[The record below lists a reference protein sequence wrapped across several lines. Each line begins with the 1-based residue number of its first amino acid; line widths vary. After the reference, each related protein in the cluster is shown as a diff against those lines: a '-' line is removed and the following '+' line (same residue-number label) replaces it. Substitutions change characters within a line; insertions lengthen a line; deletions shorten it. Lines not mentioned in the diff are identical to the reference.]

1 MSFRD
6 KPRDEDDATGVP
18 QLSFS
23 LLSSEAREAVHEATL
38 EILGDVGVKIAG
50 DEALDILDR
59 AGCRVD
65 TVTHAVRFPRAVVEE
80 AIESAPGKILLASRD
95 GERDFVMGGK
105 VVGYT
110 NFGEGTRVYD
120 LETGEHRDS
129 TLEDLATSARL
140 CDAMEMTDTYE
151 RALTPGG
158 APEHAHDIYVL
169 DTCMRNTTKHIH
181 LGANS
186 GEHVEL
192 LVEMAAAV
200 AGGREQLRERPL
212 FSLNQCPSS
221 PLQLHTA
228 STEAIVH
235 GARHGVPVNMLSMA
249 MAGASGPISLSGT
262 LVTHNAEVLSSIVL
276 SQATVA
282 GAPVMYG
289 SSTTTF
295 DMTYATAPV
304 GAPELALISAAV
316 AEMSDF
322 YYLPCWVAG
331 G

>member
-6 KPRDEDDATGVP
+6 KPRDEDAAGVP

-23 LLSSEAREAVHEATL
+23 LLSREAREAIHEATL
-38 EILGDVGVKIAG
+38 EILGEVGVKVSG
-50 DEALDILDR
+50 EEALDLLDR

-65 TVTHAVRFPRAVVEE
+65 TTTNAVRFPASVVEE

-110 NFGEGTRVYD
+110 NFGEGTKVYD

-129 TLEDLATSARL
+129 TLNDLALSARL

-169 DTCMRNTTKHIH
+169 AESMANTTKHIH
-181 LGANS
+181 LGASS

-200 AGGREQLRERPL
+200 AGGRDELRKRPL

-228 STEAIVH
+228 STEAIIH
-235 GARHGVPVNMLSMA
+235 GARNGVPVNMLSMA
-249 MAGASGPISLSGT
+249 MAGASSPISLSGT

-276 SQATVA
+276 SQVTSP
-282 GAPVMYG
+282 GAPLMYG

-304 GAPELALISAAV
+304 GAPELAMISAAV

>member
-6 KPRDEDDATGVP
+6 KPRTDDGPGVP
-18 QLSFS
+18 HLSFA
-23 LLSSEAREAVHEATL
+23 LLSGEGREAVHKATL
-38 EILGDVGVKIAG
+38 EILSEVGVKVAG
-50 DEALDILDR
+50 DEAHEVLSK
-59 AGCRVD
+59 AGCAVD
-65 TVTHAVRFPRAVVEE
+65 ASTSAVRFPAHVVED
-80 AIESAPGKILLASRD
+80 AVAMAPGKILLASRD
-95 GERDFVMGGK
+95 GEHDYLMGGK

-110 NFGEGTRVYD
+110 NFGEGTKIFDR
-120 LETGEHRDS
+120 ETGELRDS
-129 TLEDLATSARL
+129 TLNDLAESARL
-140 CDAMEMTDTYE
+140 CDAMEMTNTYE

-169 DTCMRNTTKHIH
+169 EAALRNTTKHIH

-186 GEHVEL
+186 GAHVEL
-192 LVEMAAAV
+192 LVEMASAV
-200 AGGREQLRERPL
+200 AGGRERFRERPL
-212 FSLNQCPSS
+212 FSLNTCPTS
-221 PLQLHTA
+221 PLQLHTGT
-228 STEAIVH
+228 TESIMY
-235 GARHGVPVNMLSMA
+235 GARNGVPVNVLSMA
-249 MAGASGPISLSGT
+249 MAGASSPISLSGT
-262 LVTHNAEVLSSIVL
+262 LVTHNAEVLAGIVL
-276 SQATVA
+276 AQATSP

-304 GAPELALISAAV
+304 GAPELAMISTAV

>member
-1 MSFRD
+1 MSFRT
-6 KPRDEDDATGVP
+6 KPRDDDGAGTP
-18 QLSFS
+18 QLRFE
-23 LLSSEAREAVHEATL
+23 LLGPAGCEAVHEATL
-38 EILGDVGVKIAG
+38 EVLAEVGVKVTG
-50 DEALDILDR
+50 GEALDILDR
-59 AGCRVD
+59 AGCAVD
-65 TVTHAVRFPRAVVEE
+65 PATGNVRFPPSVVEE
-80 AIESAPGKILLASRD
+80 AVESAPGKILLASRD
-95 GERDFVMGGK
+95 GGRDYVMGGR

-110 NFGEGTRVYD
+110 NFGEGTKVYD
-120 LETGEHRDS
+120 IESGEHRDS
-129 TLEDLATSARL
+129 TIDDLALSARL

-169 DTCMRNTTKHIH
+169 DCCMRNTTKHIH
-181 LGANS
+181 LGANN
-186 GEHVEL
+186 GEHVDL

-200 AGGREQLRERPL
+200 AGGREELRARPL
-212 FSLNQCPSS
+212 FSLNQCPTS

-228 STEAIVH
+228 STDQIIH
-235 GARHGVPVNMLSMA
+235 GARHGVPVNNLSMA

-262 LVTHNAEVLSSIVL
+262 LVTHNAEVLASIVL

-282 GAPVMYG
+282 AAPVMYG

-304 GAPELALISAAV
+304 GSPELGMISAAV